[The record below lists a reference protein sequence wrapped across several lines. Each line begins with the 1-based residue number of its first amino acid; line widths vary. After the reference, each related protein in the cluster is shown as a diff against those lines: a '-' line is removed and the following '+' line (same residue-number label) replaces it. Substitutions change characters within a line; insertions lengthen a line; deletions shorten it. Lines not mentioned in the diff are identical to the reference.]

1 MNDFLTKKHLK
12 YIFTFSTIYLI
23 SYCLVAV
30 IFNLVQNLFD
40 ANQIE
45 AILFFKPY
53 SFPTISVIVN
63 QFLKGG
69 FLALIIYPFYDLI
82 YKKKRSIL
90 YLFILLWGLTLF
102 GSVQPMPGSIEGI
115 YYTKTTILEHL
126 LVLSS
131 KAIQILVFSKI
142 FLRQE
147 KGEVLKE
154 SEVKEDEE
162 KVMWV
167 FR

>member
-1 MNDFLTKKHLK
+1 MNNILTKRHLK

-30 IFNLVQNLFD
+30 IFNLVENLFD
-40 ANQIE
+40 ANQIQ
-45 AILFFKPY
+45 AIIFFKPY
-53 SFPTISVIVN
+53 SFPTVSVIVN

-90 YLFILLWGLTLF
+90 YLFLLLWGLALF

-115 YYTKTTILEHL
+115 YYTKTTLLEHG
-126 LVLSS
+126 LVLSA
-131 KAIQILVFSKI
+131 KALQVLIFSKM
-142 FLRQE
+142 FLSIE
-147 KGEVLKE
+147 KGQVLKE
-154 SEVKEDEE
+154 REVNEDEE
-162 KVMWV
+162 KIMWV

>member
-40 ANQIE
+40 PNQIE

-115 YYTKTTILEHL
+115 YYTKTTILEHF
-126 LVLSS
+126 LVLSA
-131 KAIQILVFSKI
+131 KAVQILVFSKM

-154 SEVKEDEE
+154 SEVSEDEE